1 MAHEPEMVDRYS
13 VESAHARV
21 DQHEAVCAI
30 RWASIERQLT
40 DLRAQLTSMSSRQW
54 MAASTLLAMLLTGIA
69 AMLILYIQHLGGTV
83 R

>member
-1 MAHEPEMVDRYS
+1 MVDRYS

-21 DQHEAVCAI
+21 DQHEAVCVMW
-30 RWASIERQLT
+30 RASIDRQLAE
-40 DLRAQLTSMSSRQW
+40 LKAQLSAMSGRQW